1 MSAVI
6 LLSGDLAIDLPTQLR
21 VGIGWQPGLLSVE
34 PDLDISAFLLDATD
48 RLPEGDFLVF
58 YNQLQS
64 PDGALHYSG
73 DPEYIREGQQDQKTL
88 DMDFAQLDSQ
98 VRRVL
103 LIASLHEAEQ
113 YRHHFGLVKGA
124 YIRLF
129 DPLTNAEILRYTLHD
144 DFAGETAIQFA
155 CFVRTDAGWALQ
167 ALGIP
172 QAGGLKAFLTQFH

>member
-1 MSAVI
+1 MSSVI
-6 LLSGDLAIDLPTQLR
+6 LPSGTLTIDLPTQLR

-48 RLPEGDFLVF
+48 RLPDGDFLVF

-64 PDGALHYSG
+64 PDGAIRYSG
-73 DPEYIREGQQDQKTL
+73 DPEYVREGRQDQKTMDL
-88 DMDFAQLDSQ
+88 DFAAIDTQ
-98 VRRVL
+98 VQRIL
-103 LIASLHEAEQ
+103 LIATVHGAEQ
-113 YRHHFGLVKGA
+113 FQHHFGLVKGA

-129 DPLTNAEILRYTLHD
+129 APQADADILHYTLHD

-155 CFVRTDAGWALQ
+155 GFVRTADGWALQ

-172 QAGGLKAFLTQFH
+172 QAGGLKAFVAQFH